1 MFTLSQ
7 TYEGLKVTVH
17 YFIELAKFLIMQKVS
32 HLLTESFFQ
41 DLLGKYFGK
50 KRSSG
55 VRKYYPSLYDFD
67 YNENTIRNQK
77 VFKSISTGNV
87 SVNM

>member
-41 DLLGKYFGK
+41 DLLGNYFGK
-50 KRSSG
+50 KRSFG
-55 VRKYYPSLYDFD
+55 VRNITHPSRILIIMRILSETKRYSSQ
-67 YNENTIRNQK
+67 YQQ
-77 VFKSISTGNV
+77 G
-87 SVNM
+87 M